1 MTNYTKSNYEGFAN
15 ELMALHVFT
24 LVFLD
29 RYENI
34 IGPILY
40 DSITELSENIHLYLK
55 NSAEK

>member
-29 RYENI
+29 RYENV

-40 DSITELSENIHLYLK
+40 DSLADASENIHLDLK
-55 NSAEK
+55 NSEEK